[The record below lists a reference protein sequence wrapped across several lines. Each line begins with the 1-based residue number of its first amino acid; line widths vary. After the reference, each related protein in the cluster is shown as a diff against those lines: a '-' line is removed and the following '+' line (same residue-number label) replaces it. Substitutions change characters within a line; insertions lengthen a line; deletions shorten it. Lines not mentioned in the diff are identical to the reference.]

1 MHAAACVIDP
11 RTDAAS
17 RRQISFSY
25 IGAMF
30 SSNLSLKFVSYPTQ
44 ARRRPW
50 HASAADRRGQAL
62 AKCCKLIPVML
73 MRIIVN
79 KKVYT
84 LRCASRAIADDSTA
98 LLT

>member
-1 MHAAACVIDP
+1 MARPRAA
-11 RTDAAS
+11 TAS
-17 RRQISFSY
+17 P
-25 IGAMF
+25 
-30 SSNLSLKFVSYPTQ
+30 LLT
-44 ARRRPW
+44 
-50 HASAADRRGQAL
+50 RRGQAL